1 LKQGISDQSYKNFS
15 EVEIERD
22 RLIKE
27 TGYSYIITQ
36 NESGAFEC
44 KRSAEVKKNAANIET
59 ITLHPTNKLVLDYL
73 IQLSIPLFIFIQS
86 EEITV
91 KIIQVVN
98 NRGLLEFI
106 TKINS
111 SIEFVGAL
119 AFSMFFIR
127 YLYRV
132 LSRTYTIDNEGIK
145 IAEGIIAKNIKV
157 ICYKDIQT
165 PTLKRS
171 LSDRILNTGTL
182 EFSAAGTSSV
192 DMYFEKIDSPQ
203 NVLDLI
209 LANASSK

>member
-1 LKQGISDQSYKNFS
+1 MTHGISDHGYKSFS
-15 EVEIERD
+15 DAEIERD

-27 TGYSYIITQ
+27 TGLNYKISQ
-36 NESGAFEC
+36 NESGAFIC
-44 KRSAEVKKNAANIET
+44 KRNSEAKNTANIET

-73 IQLSIPLFIFIQS
+73 IQLSLPLIIFIQS

-91 KIIQVVN
+91 KIIQIVS